1 MEFIPHGYQRRA
13 IELAIRL
20 PRLGLFLDM
29 GLGKTV
35 ITMTAI
41 QELMF
46 DRFEVSRVLVIAPK
60 RVAEDTWT
68 REHAKW
74 DHLEDLK
81 ISKVLGT
88 EQQRIR
94 ALKAEADI
102 YVISRDNVIWL
113 VERLQKAR
121 KSWPFDMIVIDEL
134 SSFKNPQAK
143 RFRALRKVM
152 PLVKR
157 VVGLTGTPSPNSM
170 MDLWAEVYL
179 LDQGERLGKTLGA
192 YRERYFRPGARN
204 GYVIYKWEPFRN
216 AQKEIEDRISDICIS
231 MSAADYLELPERID
245 NIIPVQLSPAE
256 MQIYKTMEAEQL
268 LQIED
273 ADIAAPNAA
282 AVMTKL
288 LQIANGSVYSVDG
301 EVVRIHDAKL
311 DALAEIIDTTDSP
324 VLVFYSYKHDLAAIQ
339 GKIEGARALD
349 GAEDIADW
357 NAGKVRVLLAH
368 PASVGYGLNLQDG
381 GHVIV
386 WYGLTWSLELYQQA
400 NARLYRQ
407 GQEEPVIIHH
417 LIAEGTADEE
427 VMEALQHKDTSQ
439 AALLAAL
446 RERGWTDDRISERA
460 HHGQQGL

>member
-1 MEFIPHGYQRRA
+1 MQYQPHDYQTRA
-13 IELAIRL
+13 TQLVIDKPKI
-20 PRLGLFLDM
+20 GLFLDM

-41 QELMF
+41 QELMY
-46 DRFEVSRVLVIAPK
+46 DRFEISRVLVIAPK

-74 DHLEDLK
+74 DHLKDLR
-81 ISKVLGT
+81 ISKVLGN

-94 ALKAEADI
+94 ALRAEADI
-102 YVISRDNVIWL
+102 YVIGRDNVIWL
-113 VERLQKAR
+113 INYYQGLR
-121 KSWPFDMIVIDEL
+121 KGWPFDMIVIDEL
-134 SSFKNPQAK
+134 SSFKNPQSK
-143 RFRALRKVM
+143 RFRALKKAM
-152 PLVKR
+152 PSVSR
-157 VVGLTGTPSPNSM
+157 VVGLTGTPSPNGL

-179 LDQGERLGKTLGA
+179 LDQGERLGNTLGA

-204 GYVIYKWEPFRN
+204 GYVVYKWEPFRN
-216 AQKEIEDRISDICIS
+216 AQKEIEDKISDICIS
-231 MSAADYLELPERID
+231 MSAADYLKLPKRID
-245 NIIPVQLSPAE
+245 NVIPVQLSPDE
-256 MQIYKTMEAEQL
+256 MEAYKRMERDQL

-273 ADIAAPNAA
+273 DDIAALNAA

-288 LQIANGSVYSVDG
+288 LQIANGSVYTNEG
-301 EVVRIHDAKL
+301 KVVKIHEAKL
-311 DALAEIIDTTDSP
+311 EALAEIVDTTDSP

-339 GKIEGARALD
+339 GKIKGARIL
-349 GAEDIADW
+349 ENEKDISDW
-357 NAGKVRVLLAH
+357 NAGKVQVLLAH
-368 PASVGYGLNLQDG
+368 PASVGYGLNLQEG

-407 GQEEPVIIHH
+407 GQEKPVIIHH

-427 VMEALQHKDTSQ
+427 VMAALQNKDTSQ

-446 RERGWTDDRISERA
+446 KERRA
-460 HHGQQGL
+460 K

>member
-1 MEFIPHGYQRRA
+1 MQYQPHDYQTRA
-13 IELAIRL
+13 TQLVIDKPKI
-20 PRLGLFLDM
+20 GLFLDM

-41 QELMF
+41 QELMY
-46 DRFEVSRVLVIAPK
+46 DRFEISRVLVIAPK

-74 DHLEDLK
+74 DHLKDLR
-81 ISKVLGT
+81 ISKVLGN

-94 ALKAEADI
+94 ALRAEADI
-102 YVISRDNVIWL
+102 YVIGRDNVIWL
-113 VERLQKAR
+113 INYYQGLR
-121 KSWPFDMIVIDEL
+121 KGWPFDMIVIDEL

-143 RFRALRKVM
+143 RFRALKKAM
-152 PLVKR
+152 PSVSR
-157 VVGLTGTPSPNSM
+157 VVGLTGTPSPNGL

-179 LDQGERLGKTLGA
+179 LDQGERLGLTLGA

-204 GYVIYKWEPFRN
+204 GYVVYKWEPFRN
-216 AQKEIEDRISDICIS
+216 AQKEIEDKISDICIS
-231 MSAADYLELPERID
+231 MSAADYLKLPKRID
-245 NIIPVQLSPAE
+245 NVIPVQLSPDE
-256 MQIYKTMEAEQL
+256 MEAYKRMERDQL

-273 ADIAAPNAA
+273 DDIAALNAA

-288 LQIANGSVYSVDG
+288 LQIANGSVYTNEG
-301 EVVRIHDAKL
+301 KVVKIHEAKL
-311 DALAEIIDTTDSP
+311 EALAEIVDTTDSP

-339 GKIEGARALD
+339 GKIKGTRILEN
-349 GAEDIADW
+349 EKDISDW
-357 NAGKVRVLLAH
+357 NAGKVQVLLAH
-368 PASVGYGLNLQDG
+368 PASVGYGLNLQEG

-407 GQEEPVIIHH
+407 GQEKPVIIHH

-427 VMEALQHKDTSQ
+427 VMAALQNKDTSQ

-446 RERGWTDDRISERA
+446 KERRA
-460 HHGQQGL
+460 K

>member
-1 MEFIPHGYQRRA
+1 MRYRAHDYQNRA
-13 IELAIRL
+13 TDLVISTPKI
-20 PRLGLFLDM
+20 GLFLDM

-88 EQQRIR
+88 VQQRIR
-94 ALKAEADI
+94 ALEAEADI
-102 YVISRDNVIWL
+102 YVIGRDNVTWL
-113 VERLQKAR
+113 VEYYLQKR
-121 KSWPFDMIVIDEL
+121 KGWPFDMVVIDEL

-143 RFRALRKVM
+143 RFRALRKVL
-152 PLVKR
+152 PYVSR
-157 VVGLTGTPSPNSM
+157 VVGLTGTPSPNGL

-179 LDQGERLGKTLGA
+179 LDRGERLGNTLGA

-204 GYVIYKWEPFRN
+204 GYIVYKWEPVPG
-216 AQKEIEDRISDICIS
+216 AQKAIEEKISDICIS
-231 MSAADYLELPERID
+231 MSAADYLTLPKRID
-245 NIIPVQLSPAE
+245 NVIPVQLSPE
-256 MQIYKTMEAEQL
+256 EMEAYKRMERDQL

-273 ADIAAPNAA
+273 DDIVALNAA

-288 LQIANGSVYSVDG
+288 LQIANGSVYSVEG
-301 EVVRIHDAKL
+301 EPVRIHEAKL
-311 DALAEIIDTTDSP
+311 EALAEIIDTTDSP

-339 GKIEGARALD
+339 GRIKGARIL
-349 GAEDIADW
+349 ENEKDIADW
-357 NAGKVRVLLAH
+357 NAGKVQVLLAH
-368 PASVGYGLNLQDG
+368 PASVGYGLNLQEG

-407 GQEEPVIIHH
+407 GQEKPVIIHH
-417 LIAEGTADEE
+417 LIAEGTVDED
-427 VMEALQHKDTSQ
+427 VMAALQAKDTSQ

-446 RERGWTDDRISERA
+446 KERRNR
-460 HHGQQGL
+460 